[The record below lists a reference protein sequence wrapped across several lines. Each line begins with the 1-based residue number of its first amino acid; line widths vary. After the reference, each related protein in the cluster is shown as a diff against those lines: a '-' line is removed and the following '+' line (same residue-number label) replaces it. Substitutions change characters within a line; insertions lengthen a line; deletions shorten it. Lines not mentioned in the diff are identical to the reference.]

1 MGAEGAH
8 GARRAEAYLCATGF
22 VFMAVFLAGDSGGA
36 EAPNILAKR
45 ASL

>member
-1 MGAEGAH
+1 MGMEG
-8 GARRAEAYLCATGF
+8 GSCGRRLEVYFRATGV
-22 VFMAVFLAGDSGGA
+22 VFMGLFLAGDSEGG

>member
-8 GARRAEAYLCATGF
+8 GARRAELYFCATGF
-22 VFMAVFLAGDSGGA
+22 VFTVTFDSEGG

>member
-1 MGAEGAH
+1 VGAEGGR
-8 GARRAEAYLCATGF
+8 GARRAELYFRATRF
-22 VFMAVFLAGDSGGA
+22 VFVVLFLAGDSEG